1 MELTIAF
8 AEKPQPPTVIASP
21 TGAKQSPTS
30 ESEIASAQE
39 SRLAMTQSNAFVFDL
54 ILDGQSHLRDIPFV
68 DPLTEKDLR
77 ELRWYLE
84 EYLDWPYS
92 EPVRKRA
99 QKIERQLDEWGAAL
113 FDAVFARPEARVLCD
128 RLLESK
134 DDARFVTIQSP
145 DARILRLPW
154 ELLRDRSGPLITAGI
169 SIRRH
174 VEQGVTPAVPQ
185 FALPLRVL
193 YVIARPIDAGFIDP
207 RSSAGGVMDALA
219 PLIEKGWVTVD
230 FVRPPTFEQLSRM
243 LERGTYHLFHFDG
256 HGFYEDKLGLGGL
269 AFEDAAHKTHL
280 VTARELGD
288 LLNRRGIALAIL
300 DACRTGREIEAKA
313 FSSVAAQLIT
323 SGVGSVVC
331 MSYSVYVT
339 AATIFTRRF
348 YESLVNGQTVGA
360 ATRAGRESLMT
371 SPNRSSSPDEKRDL
385 KDWFLPLLYQRGKD
399 VVAVG
404 GAMELRHY
412 EPSRHYESSRVYGF
426 PPAPRYGFTGRSR
439 ELLQVE
445 RALLDHRV
453 VVLYGFGG
461 IGKTALAREASLWL
475 TRTGMF
481 DGGAVFLSFENGAD
495 EDQAILA
502 IGNFIEGAAFN
513 QKSPQERLEFVE
525 AYLKEHPTLV
535 VWDNFESVF
544 DDAVT
549 APALRAGILRL
560 GARWAELFSAGTPR
574 RSSLLITSRQEEI
587 EIPLAAKV
595 ELGGFSHRDAL
606 DFAAAILGKE
616 GIDRAQLDPDA
627 LGRLMEL
634 LGNHALSLAL
644 VLPKLK
650 TMPIGKMLDEFEEL
664 LPGFKTGEGKKRDES
679 LQVSLDFSLRRLGE
693 ETRRL
698 LPALAVFQGGAHEA
712 LLLQVTGFKFDVWQ
726 NARTELE
733 RAALISIDRDERATL
748 QLKVGNH
755 PITQSPIHQITHY
768 LKFHPTLAPHLAR
781 LLAPATRAELET
793 RYREAYYQFARF
805 LVQAD
810 SKTPIQ
816 ARALAVREMPNLK
829 RALAL
834 TLAAGD
840 VASVHRS
847 SKMDTGEVTEG
858 ERLRATAVDFADSI
872 VWFLDYFGRWR
883 ERDAVMEQVDKETR
897 RRGDKGTGKLTKA
910 EFLLES
916 RRGETLLDQGRAAEA
931 ERVFRALLARMP
943 SPPAPLHPHPSP
955 PPRAGEGTGEGSEVG
970 GYERCVTLGRLG
982 RSLEAQGKPSAAAEA
997 YRDALELAD
1006 KLEQDDDVRRMIG
1019 RRHTDL
1025 ADVLTEL
1032 ARYDEAREHYETSLK
1047 IKATL
1052 TGEERGKAVVLG
1064 QLGTLALVQ
1073 GELAEARQRYTDALI
1088 AFRNLGEPQGEAIFW
1103 HQLGMVAEEARDWD
1117 EAERCYKESLAI
1129 EERLGHKEGAAQTC
1143 NQLAIVAEGAGRLED
1158 AERWYKRAIELG
1170 EEVGDRQGLAKRY
1183 NNLANLLL
1191 SQNRLEEAE
1200 AYAHRAREIKETLDL
1215 SSQPWTTYEILAE
1228 IAEKRGRA
1236 EEAREWRRKRDEARR
1251 AFAEQSGGQWKG

>member
-1 MELTIAF
+1 MELTITF

-54 ILDGQSHLRDIPFV
+54 ILDGQCHLRDIPFV

-207 RSSAGGVMDALA
+207 RSSAGGVMDALE
-219 PLIEKGWVTVD
+219 PLIEKGLVIVD
-230 FVRPPTFEQLSRM
+230 FVRPPTFEQLSKV
-243 LERGTYHLFHFDG
+243 LEGERGKYHLLHFDG
-256 HGFYEDKLGLGGL
+256 HGFYDDRLGLGGL

-331 MSYSVYVT
+331 MSYSVLVT

-371 SPNRSSSPDEKRDL
+371 IPNRSSSPDEKREL

-399 VVAVG
+399 AVAVG

-502 IGNFIEGAAFN
+502 IGNFIEGAAFS

-574 RSSLLITSRQEEI
+574 RSSLLITSRQEDI

-755 PITQSPIHQITHY
+755 PITQSPIHQVTHY

-810 SKTPIQ
+810 SKTPMQ

-834 TLAAGD
+834 TLSAGSVVSGQSNDD
-840 VASVHRS
+840 V
-847 SKMDTGEVTEG
+847 
-858 ERLRATAVDFADSI
+858 ATAVDFAESI
-872 VWFLDYFGRWR
+872 VLFLDVFGRWR

-897 RRGDKGTGKLTKA
+897 RRGEGEKGRLTKA
-910 EFLLES
+910 EFLLEL
-916 RRGETLLDQGRAAEA
+916 RREQTLLSQGRAKDAESVI
-931 ERVFRALLARMP
+931 RKVLAQMDVG
-943 SPPAPLHPHPSP
+943 ADFD
-955 PPRAGEGTGEGSEVG
+955 TGFA
-970 GYERCVTLGRLG
+970 RVTLLVDLG
-982 RSLEAQGKPSAAAEA
+982 RSLRVQGKPSVAAEV
-997 YRDALELAD
+997 YRSGLVLAD
-1006 KLEQDDDVRRMIG
+1006 KLEQTDDVRRKCG
-1019 RRHTDL
+1019 LLHTDL
-1025 ADVLTEL
+1025 ADVLTDL
-1032 ARYDEAREHYETSLK
+1032 ARYDEAREHYETTLK
-1047 IKATL
+1047 IMRDIDDARSAAT
-1052 TGEERGKAVVLG
+1052 VLG

-1073 GELAEARQRYTDALI
+1073 GKLAEARQRYTDALI
-1088 AFRNLGEPQGEAIFW
+1088 AFRNLGEPQMEAIAW
-1103 HQLGMVAEEARDWD
+1103 HQLGMVAQKAHEWD

-1129 EERLGHKEGAAQTC
+1129 KERIGDKALAATTC
-1143 NQLAIVAEGAGRLED
+1143 NQLALVSEGAGRLDD
-1158 AERWYKRAIELG
+1158 AERWYKRAIELDQEAG
-1170 EEVGDRQGLAKRY
+1170 TSGYLPASHY

-1200 AYAHRAREIKETLDL
+1200 AYAHRAREIFETLDL
-1215 SSQPWTTYEILAE
+1215 ASQPWKTFNILAE

-1236 EEAREWRRKRDEARR
+1236 EEAREWRRKRDEAKR

>member
-1 MELTIAF
+1 MELTITF

-54 ILDGQSHLRDIPFV
+54 ILDGQCHLRDIPFV

-92 EPVRKRA
+92 EPVRQRA

-154 ELLRDRSGPLITAGI
+154 ELLRDKSGPLITAGI

-331 MSYSVYVT
+331 MSYSVLVT

-371 SPNRSSSPDEKRDL
+371 SPNRSSSPDEKREL

-399 VVAVG
+399 AVAVG

-698 LPALAVFQGGAHEA
+698 LPALAVFQGGGLEFNI
-712 LLLQVTGFKFDVWQ
+712 LQVTQIPEETWR
-726 NARTELE
+726 AIRPELT
-733 RAALISIDRDERATL
+733 RAALITTEEL
-748 QLKVGNH
+748 PG
-755 PITQSPIHQITHY
+755 ITVPFIH
-768 LKFHPTLAPHLAR
+768 FHPTLAPHLAR
-781 LLAPATRAELET
+781 LLCARNPRRTGDALPRGVLPVCEIHLLCRRQDADASARARGARDAESEARARAHAVRGLC
-793 RYREAYYQFARF
+793 RERSVERRCGDGGGFAESIVRF
-805 LVQAD
+805 L
-810 SKTPIQ
+810 
-816 ARALAVREMPNLK
+816 
-829 RALAL
+829 
-834 TLAAGD
+834 D
-840 VASVHRS
+840 V
-847 SKMDTGEVTEG
+847 
-858 ERLRATAVDFADSI
+858 
-872 VWFLDYFGRWR
+872 FGRWR

-897 RRGDKGTGKLTKA
+897 RRGEGEKGRLTKA

-916 RRGETLLDQGRAAEA
+916 RRGETLLSQGRAAEA
-931 ERVFRALLARMP
+931 ERVFRTLLARMD
-943 SPPAPLHPHPSP
+943 PLPLSTPTLAL
-955 PPRAGEGTGEGSEVG
+955 PRAQGREQGRGA
-970 GYERCVTLGRLG
+970 RLAAMTL
-982 RSLEAQGKPSAAAEA
+982 SHTWASWDAVCEAQGKPSAAAEA
-997 YRDALELAD
+997 YRDALAVAG
-1006 KLEQDDDVRRMIG
+1006 KLEQTDGVRRM
-1019 RRHTDL
+1019 
-1025 ADVLTEL
+1025 L
-1032 ARYDEAREHYETSLK
+1032 ARFTP
-1047 IKATL
+1047 TL
-1052 TGEERGKAVVLG
+1052 
-1064 QLGTLALVQ
+1064 
-1073 GELAEARQRYTDALI
+1073 
-1088 AFRNLGEPQGEAIFW
+1088 P
-1103 HQLGMVAEEARDWD
+1103 M
-1117 EAERCYKESLAI
+1117 C
-1129 EERLGHKEGAAQTC
+1129 
-1143 NQLAIVAEGAGRLED
+1143 
-1158 AERWYKRAIELG
+1158 
-1170 EEVGDRQGLAKRY
+1170 
-1183 NNLANLLL
+1183 
-1191 SQNRLEEAE
+1191 
-1200 AYAHRAREIKETLDL
+1200 
-1215 SSQPWTTYEILAE
+1215 
-1228 IAEKRGRA
+1228 
-1236 EEAREWRRKRDEARR
+1236 
-1251 AFAEQSGGQWKG
+1251 